1 MQEHKITEHYF
12 TKSPKSRLVESEID
26 VVFMNERIK
35 LVSASGIFSKS
46 KQDFATRFLSESAFS
61 FIPIKGRVLD
71 LGCGNG
77 ALSIPLAVNKKNC
90 DFLLSDVNERAVKIA
105 LKNIKRLGLK
115 NCKAVQSDLFENI
128 DNELFDVILSNPPMA
143 TKKEFREKM
152 VKESFDHLN
161 PKGMLMM
168 VANNNKG
175 GKMIK
180 GYIESYFGS
189 CEVISKKNGFWVY
202 LGRRE

>member
-1 MQEHKITEHYF
+1 MQEQIITEHYF
-12 TKSPKSRLVESEID
+12 TKSPKSKLVENEIN

-35 LVSASGIFSKS
+35 LISASGIFSKD
-46 KQDFATRFLSESAFS
+46 KQDFATKLLTQSAFS
-61 FIPIKGRVLD
+61 YIPKDGMVLD

-77 ALSIPLAVNKKNC
+77 SLSIPLAIKKRDC
-90 DFLLSDVNERAVKIA
+90 AFLLSDVNERAVKIA
-105 LKNIKRLGLK
+105 LKNIKKLGLK

-128 DNELFDVILSNPPMA
+128 DDKVFDVILSNPPMA

-152 VKESFDHLN
+152 VKESFDNLN
-161 PKGMLMM
+161 SKGLLMM

-180 GYIESYFGS
+180 GYIEKYFGS
-189 CEVISKKNGFWVY
+189 CEIISKRNGFWVY
-202 LGRRE
+202 LGRKV

>member
-1 MQEHKITEHYF
+1 MQEQGITEHYF
-12 TKSPKSRLVESEID
+12 TKRPKSRLVESEID

-35 LVSASGIFSKS
+35 LISASGIFSKH
-46 KQDFATRFLSESAFS
+46 KQDFATKLLTESAFTY
-61 FIPIKGRVLD
+61 IPKKGLVLD

-77 ALSIPLAVNKKNC
+77 ALSIPIALNKKDCN
-90 DFLLSDVNERAVKIA
+90 FLLCDINERAVKIA
-105 LKNIKRLGLK
+105 LKNIKKLGLK

-128 DNELFDVILSNPPMA
+128 DNKLFDVILSNPPMA

-161 PKGMLMM
+161 VKGLLMM

-180 GYIESYFGS
+180 GYIEKYFGG
-189 CEVISKKNGFWVY
+189 CEIISKKNGFWVY
-202 LGRRE
+202 LGKKE